1 MPELTFTVNGTLRT
15 IAVDPHDSLLDVLR
29 ERLALVGTKRGCDQ
43 ATCGACTVLLDD
55 QPVLSC
61 ITPALRCQNRRVQTI
76 EGVAVNGKL
85 HPVQES
91 LVESGGIQCGFCTP
105 GMVMTILAFLRDN
118 PDPTETEIRTAL
130 SGNFCR
136 CTGYAKIVTAVK
148 HAAEATRA

>member
-1 MPELTFTVNGTLRT
+1 MPELTFTVNGTRRT
-15 IAVDPHDSLLDVLR
+15 VTVDPHESLLDVLR
-29 ERLALVGTKRGCDQ
+29 ERLGLVGTKRGCDQ
-43 ATCGACTVLLDD
+43 ATCGACTVLLED

-61 ITPALRCQNRRVQTI
+61 ITPAMRCLNKSVRTI
-76 EGVAVNGKL
+76 EGVAANGTL

-105 GMVMTILAFLRDN
+105 GMVITILAFLRDN
-118 PDPTETEIRTAL
+118 HNPTEAEIRTAL

-148 HAAEATRA
+148 RAAEALRA

>member
-1 MPELTFTVNGTLRT
+1 MAEVTFTVNGTRRT
-15 IAVDPHDSLLDVLR
+15 VTVDPHESLLDVLR

-61 ITPALRCQNRRVQTI
+61 ITPALRCQNRNVQTI

-118 PDPTETEIRTAL
+118 HNPTETQIRAAL
-130 SGNFCR
+130 SGNLCR
-136 CTGYAKIVTAVK
+136 CTGYAKIVAAVK
-148 HAAEATRA
+148 HAAGVLRA